1 LLGGA
6 EFAPLLA
13 HLQPSADVVLLDT
26 PPLGVIKDAVVLAAS
41 VDQVMLVARIGHT
54 RRDDLKRC
62 RADLGRAGSPLLG
75 VVSVGGHRAEVLN
88 YYSHVGR
95 AKVVPGDGDPQLVAM
110 PLRSSVGVVAT
121 ARSEADPDLPVPP
134 LRRLA
139 DLYAPLLES
148 EHAADLP
155 MPPAEESREPWAT
168 PAEAAAKTQSS
179 EATVGTEA
187 APDSLAT
194 PTQESSGKPAA
205 KRRAAAAKGTRTR
218 RRGDA
223 DDAG

>member
-1 LLGGA
+1 L
-6 EFAPLLA
+6 APLVA
-13 HLQPSADVVLLDT
+13 QLQASADVVLLDT

-95 AKVVPGDGDPQLVAM
+95 AKVVPGAEPRAVAI
-110 PLRSSVGVVAT
+110 PLRSSERVVAS
-121 ARSEADPDLPVPP
+121 ARSQEDLPLPP
-134 LRRLA
+134 PRALV
-139 DLYAPLLES
+139 DLHAEPLPPS
-148 EHAADLP
+148 EHRADSV
-155 MPPAEESREPWAT
+155 MQPPDESTKPPAT
-168 PAEAAAKTQSS
+168 PAKAAEKAQGS
-179 EATVGTEA
+179 EATADTDG
-187 APDSLAT
+187 APDALAT
-194 PTQESSGKPAA
+194 PATEGPARPA
-205 KRRAAAAKGTRTR
+205 TKRRSSANKGTRTR
-218 RRGDA
+218 RRGA